1 MIIRLGIIAL
11 IIFAITTG
19 LIYGYRKIAK
29 EHAEHTMKIVFAGL
43 ITFALI
49 AGISILEGT

>member
-1 MIIRLGIIAL
+1 MLVRLFIIGI
-11 IIFAITTG
+11 IIFAITMA

-29 EHAEHTMKIVFAGL
+29 EHFKHTAKIIAGGV

-49 AGISILEGT
+49 SVISILEG

>member
-1 MIIRLGIIAL
+1 MITRLIIYAL
-11 IIFAITTG
+11 IIFAITMG

-29 EHAEHTMKIVFAGL
+29 EHSQHTIKIAIGGA

-49 AGISILEGT
+49 AGISVLEGT

>member
-1 MIIRLGIIAL
+1 MA
-11 IIFAITTG
+11 

-29 EHAEHTMKIVFAGL
+29 EHAQHTVKIVFAGL

-49 AGISILEGT
+49 AGVSILEGT